1 MERPDKRSKNSAL
14 IKGNKTYEKI
24 NKIGIPTIRPK
35 HLSNPHKND
44 NWILFWSKAGFSFK
58 DCQMIRY
65 WKSYMAR
72 PVGQSKNFANQG

>member
-35 HLSNPHKND
+35 HISNP
-44 NWILFWSKAGFSFK
+44 
-58 DCQMIRY
+58 QMIIGFCSGAK
-65 WKSYMAR
+65 WGFLSEIVK
-72 PVGQSKNFANQG
+72 